1 MKRGAVNTLQDPI
14 KQNTQDPAWTDQWLS
29 NKLDGV
35 LLVAG
40 QTTQLVQ
47 DKLNRITQLFGP
59 AAKIAFKIDG
69 NVRPGDQRGK
79 EQ

>member
-1 MKRGAVNTLQDPI
+1 MI
-14 KQNTQDPAWTDQWLS
+14 KWLN

-40 QTTQLVQ
+40 QTTQLVH
-47 DKLNRITQLFGP
+47 DKLNRITQLFGS
-59 AAKIAFKIDG
+59 AAKITFKIDG
-69 NVRPGDQRGK
+69 NVRPGKDRGK